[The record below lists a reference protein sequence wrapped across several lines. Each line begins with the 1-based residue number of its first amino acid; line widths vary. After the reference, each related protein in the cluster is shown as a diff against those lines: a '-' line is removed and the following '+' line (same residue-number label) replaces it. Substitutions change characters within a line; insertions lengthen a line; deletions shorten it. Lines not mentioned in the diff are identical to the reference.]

1 MSIGKASA
9 GLFDSNRRFGE
20 PSHSRR
26 SEQLIM
32 TDPIAAAVRTSS
44 AKSDRSMNAILNYSI
59 AAVVFLAAAGIF
71 IGIWIW

>member
-1 MSIGKASA
+1 
-9 GLFDSNRRFGE
+9 
-20 PSHSRR
+20 
-26 SEQLIM
+26 M

-44 AKSDRSMNAILNYSI
+44 AKPDRSMNAILNYSI